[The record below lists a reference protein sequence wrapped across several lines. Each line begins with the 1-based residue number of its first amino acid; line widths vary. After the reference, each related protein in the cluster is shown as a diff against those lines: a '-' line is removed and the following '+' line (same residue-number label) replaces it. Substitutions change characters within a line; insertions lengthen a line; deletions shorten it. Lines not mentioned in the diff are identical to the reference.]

1 MSQGDSW
8 TERYLSVVPEKLTA
22 ADARVLIELMCEDPE
37 RLAQA
42 LHEFAEDAGEEVRR
56 ERAQ

>member
-22 ADARVLIELMCEDPE
+22 EDARVLIELMCEDPQ

-42 LHEFAEDAGEEVRR
+42 LQAFAEETGEEVT
-56 ERAQ
+56 EDA

>member
-8 TERYLSVVPEKLTA
+8 IERYLSVVPEKLTA

-42 LHEFAEDAGEEVRR
+42 LQVFAEDAGEEVRR

>member
-8 TERYLSVVPEKLTA
+8 TERYLSVVPEKLA
-22 ADARVLIELMCEDPE
+22 AEDARVLIELMCEDPG

-42 LHEFAEDAGEEVRR
+42 LQAFAEEAGEEV
-56 ERAQ
+56 AADA

>member
-1 MSQGDSW
+1 VSQGDSW
-8 TERYLSVVPEKLTA
+8 IERYLSVVPEKLTA
-22 ADARVLIELMCEDPE
+22 DDARVLIELMCEDPE

-42 LHEFAEDAGEEVRR
+42 LQAFAEEAGEEVRR